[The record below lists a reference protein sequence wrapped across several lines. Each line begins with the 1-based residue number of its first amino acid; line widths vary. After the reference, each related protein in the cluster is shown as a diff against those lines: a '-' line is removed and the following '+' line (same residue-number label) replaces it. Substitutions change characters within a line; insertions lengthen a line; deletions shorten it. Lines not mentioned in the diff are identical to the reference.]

1 LQRSVLVDFFHCITP
16 LYKTLDGQLVHP
28 SFAALLSGPF
38 CIHDYEKMDLDGKPL
53 YRHSKLGFN
62 RFRKKP
68 VGM

>member
-1 LQRSVLVDFFHCITP
+1 
-16 LYKTLDGQLVHP
+16 LDRQFVYP
-28 SFAALLSGPF
+28 SFAALLSGLF

-53 YRHSKLGFN
+53 YRHSKLDFN